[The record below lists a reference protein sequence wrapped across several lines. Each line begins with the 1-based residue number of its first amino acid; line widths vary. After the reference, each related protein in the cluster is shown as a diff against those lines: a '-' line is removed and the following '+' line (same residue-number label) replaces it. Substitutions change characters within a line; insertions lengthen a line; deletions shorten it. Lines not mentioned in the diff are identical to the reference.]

1 MLPVAV
7 TVDKVGVDSVGSV
20 GGCELELDDGTSEL
34 PVEDDD
40 KVVEVPSV
48 GSDVVWLIED
58 EVGSTVVLVTDTD
71 VSVDI
76 EDD

>member
-7 TVDKVGVDSVGSV
+7 TVAKLGVDSVGSV
-20 GGCELELDDGTSEL
+20 GGCELELEDGTSEL
-34 PVEDDD
+34 PVEVVDE
-40 KVVEVPSV
+40 VVEVPSV
-48 GSDVVWLIED
+48 GSD
-58 EVGSTVVLVTDTD
+58 VVLVTDTD